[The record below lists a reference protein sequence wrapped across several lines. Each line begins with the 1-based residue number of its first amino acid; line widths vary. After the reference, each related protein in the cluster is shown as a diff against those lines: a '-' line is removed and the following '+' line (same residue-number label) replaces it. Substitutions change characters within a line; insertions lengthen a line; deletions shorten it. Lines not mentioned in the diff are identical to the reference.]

1 MKSIIKKILEEET
14 KNLKLN
20 DIILK
25 DLLNTFNK
33 NTMIKTDTTEGMLL
47 DSVWMPIREG
57 DFYRWDQ
64 LLIMVE
70 TFLIPHINETYNL
83 NIEQNNE
90 IILKWLREM
99 YGDGDYPLPGD
110 TIEMIEMDGDD
121 PDPILPGTKG
131 IVGDIKSHTL
141 PNNHIKWEEHIEV
154 NWENGRTLKVLLPV
168 DKIKIINKNS

>member
-1 MKSIIKKILEEET
+1 MKSIIRRILKEET
-14 KNLKLN
+14 KKSKLD

-25 DLLNTFNK
+25 DLLKTFNK

-47 DSVWMPIREG
+47 NSVWMSISEE

-83 NIEQNNE
+83 NIEKNNE

-99 YGDGDYPLPGD
+99 YGDGNYPLPGD
-110 TIEMIEMDGDD
+110 TIEMVKMDDD
-121 PDPILPGTKG
+121 PSPILPGTKG
-131 IVGDIKSHTL
+131 IVGDIKSHVL
-141 PNNHIKWEEHIEV
+141 PNNHIKWEEHVEV
-154 NWENGRTLKVLLPV
+154 NWENGRTLKVILPF
-168 DKIKIINKNS
+168 DEIKKIS